1 MSPTACNNRGI
12 TIVEVLITLFLTAV
26 GIMALLSMQPTSW
39 SAAGRSDF
47 MGRAAGILQ
56 SELERSELWIM
67 NPNNTFETACD
78 PSGRKL
84 YATATGT
91 TICTRTINA
100 SSQETAQAGDVPYIV
115 ATTVTRLAGA
125 AGATDAWTVRIQ
137 VTWPG
142 NNRGIT
148 ESTIVSRQEYF
159 RQ

>member
-12 TIVEVLITLFLTAV
+12 TIIEVLITLFLTAV
-26 GIMALLSMQPTSW
+26 GILALLSMQPTSW

-67 NPNNTFETACD
+67 NPNNAFATACD
-78 PSGRKL
+78 ASGRNL
-84 YATATGT
+84 FLGGP
-91 TICTRTINA
+91 CTRTVNA
-100 SSQETAQAGDVPYIV
+100 SSQPAQQAGDVAYTV
-115 ATTVTRLAGA
+115 ATTVTPLAGV
-125 AGATDAWTVRIQ
+125 TNAWTVIVQ

>member
-39 SAAGRSDF
+39 NAAGRSDF

-56 SELERSELWIM
+56 SELERNELWIM
-67 NPNNTFETACD
+67 NPANAV
-78 PSGRKL
+78 S
-84 YATATGT
+84 TGVLPA
-91 TICTRTINA
+91 RNVYA
-100 SSQETAQAGDVPYIV
+100 SSQSTQQTGDVPFTV
-115 ATTVTRLAGA
+115 NTTVLPLGS
-125 AGATDAWTVRIQ
+125 ATNAWTVTIQ

-142 NNRGIT
+142 NTRGVQET
-148 ESTIVSRQEYF
+148 AIVSRQEYF

>member
-39 SAAGRSDF
+39 NAAGRSDF

-67 NPNNTFETACD
+67 NPNNTFATACD
-78 PSGRKL
+78 
-84 YATATGT
+84 AQGT
-91 TICTRTINA
+91 NLFLGGPCTRTVNA
-100 SSQETAQAGDVPYIV
+100 SSQSTQQAGDVSYTI
-115 ATTVTRLAGA
+115 ATRVDPLAGA
-125 AGATDAWTVRIQ
+125 TNAWTVRVQ

-142 NNRGIT
+142 NTRGVS

>member
-67 NPNNTFETACD
+67 NPNNAFATACD
-78 PSGRKL
+78 
-84 YATATGT
+84 ATGRNLFVGGP
-91 TICTRTINA
+91 CTRTINA
-100 SSQETAQAGDVPYIV
+100 SSQAAQQAGDVPYTV
-115 ATTVTRLAGA
+115 ATTVTPLAGA
-125 AGATDAWTVRIQ
+125 TNAWTVRIQ

-142 NNRGIT
+142 NTRGIT

>member
-1 MSPTACNNRGI
+1 MSLTVCNNRGI

-26 GIMALLSMQPTSW
+26 GILALLSMQPTSW

-67 NPNNTFETACD
+67 NPNNAFATACD
-78 PSGRKL
+78 
-84 YATATGT
+84 ATGRNLFLGGP
-91 TICTRTINA
+91 CTRTINA
-100 SSQETAQAGDVPYIV
+100 SDQSTAQTGDVPYTV
-115 ATTVTRLAGA
+115 ATLVTPLG
-125 AGATDAWTVRIQ
+125 GATNAWTVRVQ

-142 NNRGIT
+142 NIRGIT

>member
-39 SAAGRSDF
+39 NAAGRSDF

-56 SELERSELWIM
+56 SELERNEIMIM
-67 NPNNTFETACD
+67 NPANAVT
-78 PSGRKL
+78 
-84 YATATGT
+84 TGVLPT
-91 TICTRTINA
+91 LNINA
-100 SSQETAQAGDVPYIV
+100 SSQTAQQAGDVPFTV
-115 ATTVTRLAGA
+115 NTTVLPLGT
-125 AGATDAWTVRIQ
+125 ATNAWTVTIR

-142 NNRGIT
+142 NARGIQET
-148 ESTIVSRQEYF
+148 AIVSRQEYF

>member
-39 SAAGRSDF
+39 NAAGRSDF

-56 SELERSELWIM
+56 SELERNELWIM
-67 NPNNTFETACD
+67 NPANAV
-78 PSGRKL
+78 S
-84 YATATGT
+84 TGVLPV
-91 TICTRTINA
+91 RNVYA
-100 SSQETAQAGDVPYIV
+100 SSQSTQQTGDVPFTV
-115 ATTVTRLAGA
+115 NTTVLPLGS
-125 AGATDAWTVRIQ
+125 ATNAWTVTIQ

-142 NNRGIT
+142 NTRGVQET
-148 ESTIVSRQEYF
+148 AIVSRQEYF

>member
-1 MSPTACNNRGI
+1 MSLTACNNRGI

-56 SELERSELWIM
+56 SELERNEIMIM
-67 NPNNTFETACD
+67 NPANAVT
-78 PSGRKL
+78 
-84 YATATGT
+84 TGVLPV
-91 TICTRTINA
+91 RNVYA
-100 SSQETAQAGDVPYIV
+100 SSQTVQQAGDVPFTV
-115 ATTVTRLAGA
+115 NTTVVPLGA
-125 AGATDAWTVRIQ
+125 ATNAWTVTIR

-142 NNRGIT
+142 NTRGVQET
-148 ESTIVSRQEYF
+148 AIVSRQEYF

>member
-1 MSPTACNNRGI
+1 MSPTVCNNRGI

-39 SAAGRSDF
+39 NAAGRSDF

-67 NPNNTFETACD
+67 NPNNNFATACD
-78 PSGRKL
+78 
-84 YATATGT
+84 AQGT
-91 TICTRTINA
+91 NLFLGGPCTRTTYA
-100 SSQETAQAGDVPYIV
+100 SSQTAQQPGDVPFTV
-115 ATTVTRLAGA
+115 NTTIAPLGT
-125 AGATDAWTVRIQ
+125 TTNAWTVTIQ

-142 NNRGIT
+142 NTRGVQET
-148 ESTIVSRQEYF
+148 AIVSRQEYF

>member
-67 NPNNTFETACD
+67 NPNNAFATACD
-78 PSGRKL
+78 
-84 YATATGT
+84 ATGRNLFLGGP
-91 TICTRTINA
+91 CTRTINA
-100 SSQETAQAGDVPYIV
+100 SSQETAQAGDVPYTIE
-115 ATTVTRLAGA
+115 TRVTQLAGA
-125 AGATDAWTVRIQ
+125 NAWTVKIQ